1 MIFALCGSHRTGKTT
16 LAQEFAR
23 VSGAKFIPMS
33 ITRLQKE
40 IGFNSAN
47 QSYGFDERMK
57 VQEHLIERLND
68 IYEANYHIDAV
79 ADRSPIDLMSYA
91 LIHAGPDITEE
102 QSKRL
107 MRYIDRCAQVARD
120 HCIGILLVQPGI
132 ELKEDEKSAP
142 AALGFIEHLNSLI
155 FGLINDER
163 VNEVPMFYIP
173 RNVTNLKR
181 RVAVC
186 SDALARSM
194 LRNMDNDRVFN
205 WNSSESG
212 FNAYFTPSSLPQ

>member
-47 QSYGFDERMK
+47 QSYSFDERMK

-79 ADRSPIDLMSYA
+79 ADRSPIDLMAYA

-155 FGLINDER
+155 L
-163 VNEVPMFYIP
+163 
-173 RNVTNLKR
+173 
-181 RVAVC
+181 
-186 SDALARSM
+186 
-194 LRNMDNDRVFN
+194 
-205 WNSSESG
+205 
-212 FNAYFTPSSLPQ
+212 